1 MASISKDVDPSEL
14 SVESNGNVSQV
25 ELQKENNELRMKI
38 ASVSS
43 YNKNIIKHF
52 IGLNNILLNYST
64 FIQYINYQ
72 FLLCLTGR
80 F

>member
-14 SVESNGNVSQV
+14 SVESNGNMSQV

-52 IGLNNILLNYST
+52 IGLNNILLNY
-64 FIQYINYQ
+64 FYIHTIYTLSI
-72 FLLCLTGR
+72 LLYLTGR